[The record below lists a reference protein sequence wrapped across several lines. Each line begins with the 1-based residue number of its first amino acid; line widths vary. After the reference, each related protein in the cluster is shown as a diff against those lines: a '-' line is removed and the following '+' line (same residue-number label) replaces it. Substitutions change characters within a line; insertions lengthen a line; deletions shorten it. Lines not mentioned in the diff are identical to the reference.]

1 MYWLRQTFSTECRH
15 WPLKGTNQ
23 RCQLKTFQWA
33 AGRLKEILIRMR
45 YQNEHNYGKLVI
57 QQICRMNLAWTL
69 KESKEVEKFE
79 RMKYEN
85 KQNGKYIA
93 GRECT

>member
-1 MYWLRQTFSTECRH
+1 M
-15 WPLKGTNQ
+15 
-23 RCQLKTFQWA
+23 
-33 AGRLKEILIRMR
+33 KEILIPMP

-57 QQICRMNLAWTL
+57 QQICRMDLAWTL

-79 RMKYEN
+79 RMEYEN

>member
-1 MYWLRQTFSTECRH
+1 
-15 WPLKGTNQ
+15 
-23 RCQLKTFQWA
+23 
-33 AGRLKEILIRMR
+33 MR

-85 KQNGKYIA
+85 KTKWKVYCGERMYITLSLKTY
-93 GRECT
+93 E